1 MTDLTDERRA
11 YLERKGWEV
20 FWQNGRFECTNP
32 KHPARYPWLVSR
44 ALHMEEFADAAV
56 NAALEKA
63 AVRVLDAAKRMEAMD
78 DFGLEPTWES
88 TLKTYGP
95 RKFVGLFIGTVAQNL
110 AANAQS
116 GGSNHE

>member
-1 MTDLTDERRA
+1 VTDLTDERRA

-63 AVRVLDAAKRMEAMD
+63 AVAVENNPNYGTDAYMIRAMKE
-78 DFGLEPTWES
+78 GE
-88 TLKTYGP
+88 
-95 RKFVGLFIGTVAQNL
+95 
-110 AANAQS
+110 
-116 GGSNHE
+116 